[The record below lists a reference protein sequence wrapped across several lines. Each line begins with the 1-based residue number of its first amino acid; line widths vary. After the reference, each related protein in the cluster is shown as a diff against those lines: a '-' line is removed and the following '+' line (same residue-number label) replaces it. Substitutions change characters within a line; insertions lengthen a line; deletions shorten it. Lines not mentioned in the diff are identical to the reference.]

1 MFRHRLHRATR
12 PCMRCNRANDVPY
25 FSDDSHWWSADTYFR
40 GGQLAATEEASMS
53 TDDSELYATERW
65 GYFSYAIPVTPGK
78 YTATLHFI
86 ERHFHAAD
94 HRQLSSERDAS
105 PQARL
110 FNVF

>member
-1 MFRHRLHRATR
+1 
-12 PCMRCNRANDVPY
+12 
-25 FSDDSHWWSADTYFR
+25 
-40 GGQLAATEEASMS
+40 MS

-110 FNVF
+110 FNVFCNRKIVLREVNILEQAGEDRPLVRRITGLEPDAQASSCWNSFPSSIMRL